1 MLVEAVVLDIRPG
14 VEMVVRVT
22 SVIAVTLVSF
32 VFNDVALVVIVFV
45 VVVVLLELL
54 AKLVVIAFFGRVI
67 FFVVADMA
75 LSTWGIAIVNR
86 PKKG

>member
-1 MLVEAVVLDIRPG
+1 MLDIRPG

-22 SVIAVTLVSF
+22 SVIAVALVSF

-45 VVVVLLELL
+45 AVVVVLVELL
-54 AKLVVIAFFGRVI
+54 AELVVIAFLGRVVFI
-67 FFVVADMA
+67 ALADVA
-75 LSTWGIAIVNR
+75 LPTWGIAKVNR

>member
-1 MLVEAVVLDIRPG
+1 MVEIRPG

-22 SVIAVTLVSF
+22 SVIAVTPFSF

-45 VVVVLLELL
+45 LVVVLVELL
-54 AKLVVIAFFGRVI
+54 AELVVIAFLGRVV

-86 PKKG
+86 DEQR

>member
-1 MLVEAVVLDIRPG
+1 MLVEAVVVEIRPG

-45 VVVVLLELL
+45 VVITV
-54 AKLVVIAFFGRVI
+54 R
-67 FFVVADMA
+67 
-75 LSTWGIAIVNR
+75 
-86 PKKG
+86 

>member
-1 MLVEAVVLDIRPG
+1 MVEIRPG

-45 VVVVLLELL
+45 AVVVVLVELL
-54 AKLVVIAFFGRVI
+54 AELVVIAFLGRVV
-67 FFVVADMA
+67 FFVVVDMA

-86 PKKG
+86 DEQR

>member
-1 MLVEAVVLDIRPG
+1 MVDSNVVVDAVVVVAVFDLLVEAVVL
-14 VEMVVRVT
+14 
-22 SVIAVTLVSF
+22 
-32 VFNDVALVVIVFV
+32 VIVFV
-45 VVVVLLELL
+45 AVAVVLVKLL
-54 AKLVVIAFFGRVI
+54 AELVVIAFLGRVV

>member
-1 MLVEAVVLDIRPG
+1 MVEIRPG

-45 VVVVLLELL
+45 AVVVVLVELL
-54 AKLVVIAFFGRVI
+54 AEIVVIVFLGRVV
-67 FFVVADMA
+67 FFLVADMA

>member
-1 MLVEAVVLDIRPG
+1 MVEIRPG

-45 VVVVLLELL
+45 AVVVVLVELL
-54 AKLVVIAFFGRVI
+54 AKLVVIAFFGRVV

>member
-1 MLVEAVVLDIRPG
+1 MVDIRPG
-14 VEMVVRVT
+14 VKMVVWVT
-22 SVIAVTLVSF
+22 FGIAGALVSF
-32 VFNDVALVVIVFV
+32 VFKDVALAVIVFV

-54 AKLVVIAFFGRVI
+54 AKLVVIAFFGRVV

>member
-1 MLVEAVVLDIRPG
+1 MLDIRPG

-45 VVVVLLELL
+45 AVVVVLVELL
-54 AKLVVIAFFGRVI
+54 AELVVIAFLGRVV
-67 FFVVADMA
+67 FFVVVDMA